1 MEQVQKDYRIIRM
14 AVILAVMAI
23 VATLGGLLIPDLYRD
38 HPYIVA
44 QWNGQDFATLIIGVP
59 ALLIA
64 AVLHRRF
71 EMRLL
76 LAGVLAYFVYSYAFY
91 GFVARFNDLYLLH
104 VAILSVA
111 FFTLV
116 FQLDQLRP
124 ANFRIG
130 TLSRAAVRTSAVFL
144 LAVASVLT
152 VIWMQEILSHIL
164 VEGYRSSLPDGE
176 PGTIIF
182 TLDLGFYIPVSVY
195 AAIAAWRNR
204 YWGLL
209 LTGVSLVMTALVGF
223 SLMGMTAGLIL
234 ADMPTETG
242 LAVFWLLLGLSAAV
256 LSIWYLRTIRLEW
269 ALQEEPPAP
278 GSEQRKRRQERAAVR
293 I

>member
-1 MEQVQKDYRIIRM
+1 MEQVKKDYRIIRM

-64 AVLHRRF
+64 AVLHRQF

-91 GFVARFNDLYLLH
+91 GFVARFNDLYLLQ

-111 FFTLV
+111 FFALV

-124 ANFRIG
+124 ANFRVG
-130 TLSRAAVRTSAVFL
+130 ALSRAAVRASAIFL
-144 LAVASVLT
+144 LTVASVLT
-152 VIWMQEILSHIL
+152 VIWMREILSHML
-164 VEGYRSSLPDGE
+164 VEGYRSSMPDGE

-209 LTGVSLVMTALVGF
+209 LTGGCLVMTALVGF
-223 SLMGMTAGLIL
+223 SLMGMTAGLLL
-234 ADMPTETG
+234 ANMPTETG
-242 LAVFWLLLGLSAAV
+242 LAVFWLLLGLSAAA
-256 LSIWYLRTIRLEW
+256 LSVWYLRTIRLEW
-269 ALQEEPPAP
+269 APQGRPTPRRQ
-278 GSEQRKRRQERAAVR
+278 QREHHQERAAVR
-293 I
+293 V